1 MKPLVL
7 LILAVVWG
15 VALIPPLLRSR
26 SELRPNSSVAS
37 FRRTLSDM
45 SRIPGRNGTRGT
57 VNPATP
63 VRAFRASPGQPSA
76 PPRGA
81 SPQRFRQLPD
91 VPHGLLARRWHAARA
106 NRAAMIRRRQNVL
119 FTLVT
124 AVVVSGIVGFALGIA
139 VARTAFFVC
148 LVLLSLYVWLL
159 ATLRRNEEMRSAHR
173 TSTPTPPEPGRP
185 VAPSAI
191 VGRPAG
197 V

>member
-45 SRIPGRNGTRGT
+45 SRIPGRNGTRGM
-57 VNPATP
+57 VNPASP

-76 PPRGA
+76 PARPAREVSRLAPGRYPTYGYA
-81 SPQRFRQLPD
+81 P
-91 VPHGLLARRWHAARA
+91 GLARARA

-124 AVVVSGIVGFALGIA
+124 AVVVSGIVGFALGIV

-148 LVLLSLYVWLL
+148 LILLSLYVWML
-159 ATLRRNEEMRSAHR
+159 ATLRRNEEMRSAQR
-173 TSTPTPPEPGRP
+173 YVYSD
-185 VAPSAI
+185 AA
-191 VGRPAG
+191 
-197 V
+197 

>member
-45 SRIPGRNGTRGT
+45 SRIPGRPGYRAG
-57 VNPATP
+57 VSNPASP

-76 PPRGA
+76 PAHGA
-81 SPQRFRQLPD
+81 SRT
-91 VPHGLLARRWHAARA
+91 VPAYTSYSSGYAPGAARARA

-124 AVVVSGIVGFALGIA
+124 SVVISGIAGFALGLDL
-139 VARTAFFVC
+139 ARTAFFVC
-148 LVLLSLYVWLL
+148 LIFLAVYVWLL
-159 ATLRRNEEMRSAHR
+159 ATLRRNEELRSAQR
-173 TSTPTPPEPGRP
+173 YVYSD
-185 VAPSAI
+185 AA
-191 VGRPAG
+191 
-197 V
+197 

>member
-45 SRIPGRNGTRGT
+45 SRIPGRNGTRGM
-57 VNPATP
+57 VNPASP

-76 PPRGA
+76 PARPAREVSRLAPGRYPTYGYA
-81 SPQRFRQLPD
+81 P
-91 VPHGLLARRWHAARA
+91 GLARARA

-124 AVVVSGIVGFALGIA
+124 AVVVSGIVGFALGMV

-148 LVLLSLYVWLL
+148 LVLLSLYVWML

-173 TSTPTPPEPGRP
+173 YVYSD
-185 VAPSAI
+185 AA
-191 VGRPAG
+191 
-197 V
+197 

>member
-45 SRIPGRNGTRGT
+45 SRIPGRPGSRG
-57 VNPATP
+57 VANPASP
-63 VRAFRASPGQPSA
+63 VRAFRASPGHPQAPAPAHPQAVARFSA
-76 PPRGA
+76 GRYPTYGYAPG
-81 SPQRFRQLPD
+81 
-91 VPHGLLARRWHAARA
+91 VARARA

-124 AVVVSGIVGFALGIA
+124 AVVVSGIVGFALGMAIA
-139 VARTAFFVC
+139 KTAFFVC
-148 LVLLSLYVWLL
+148 LVLLSIYVWML
-159 ATLRRNEEMRSAHR
+159 ATLRRNEELRSAQR
-173 TSTPTPPEPGRP
+173 YVYSD
-185 VAPSAI
+185 AA
-191 VGRPAG
+191 
-197 V
+197 

>member
-45 SRIPGRNGTRGT
+45 SRIPGRNGTTGHGQ
-57 VNPATP
+57 
-63 VRAFRASPGQPSA
+63 PGQP
-76 PPRGA
+76 GA
-81 SPQRFRQLPD
+81 GVPGLARPAVVAGPWRPPQRSVSYTD
-91 VPHGLLARRWHAARA
+91 VQQAATRPARRAARA

-124 AVVVSGIVGFALGIA
+124 AVVVSGIVGFALGMPI
-139 VARTAFFVC
+139 ARTAFFVC
-148 LVLLSLYVWLL
+148 LVLLSLYVWML
-159 ATLRRNEEMRSAHR
+159 ATLRRNEEMRSAQR
-173 TSTPTPPEPGRP
+173 YVYSD
-185 VAPSAI
+185 AA
-191 VGRPAG
+191 
-197 V
+197 

>member
-45 SRIPGRNGTRGT
+45 SRIPGRNGTRGMVNS
-57 VNPATP
+57 VNPASP
-63 VRAFRASPGQPSA
+63 VRAFRASPGQPS
-76 PPRGA
+76 PQVRGA
-81 SPQRFRQLPD
+81 SRAGPASYPTYSTGYA
-91 VPHGLLARRWHAARA
+91 PGAARARA

-124 AVVVSGIVGFALGIA
+124 AVVVSGIVGFALGMA

-173 TSTPTPPEPGRP
+173 YVYSD
-185 VAPSAI
+185 AA
-191 VGRPAG
+191 
-197 V
+197 

>member
-45 SRIPGRNGTRGT
+45 SRIPGRNGTRGM
-57 VNPATP
+57 VNPASP
-63 VRAFRASPGQPSA
+63 VRAFRASPGQPSSPVRGVPRTGSVSYPTYSTGYA
-76 PPRGA
+76 PGA
-81 SPQRFRQLPD
+81 
-91 VPHGLLARRWHAARA
+91 ARARA

-124 AVVVSGIVGFALGIA
+124 AVVVSGIVGFALGMA

-159 ATLRRNEEMRSAHR
+159 ATLRRNEEMRSAQR
-173 TSTPTPPEPGRP
+173 YVYSD
-185 VAPSAI
+185 AA
-191 VGRPAG
+191 
-197 V
+197 

>member
-45 SRIPGRNGTRGT
+45 SRIPGRNGRGM

-63 VRAFRASPGQPSA
+63 VRAFRASPGQPSPQA
-76 PPRGA
+76 RGA
-81 SPQRFRQLPD
+81 SRVGPASYPMYSTGYA
-91 VPHGLLARRWHAARA
+91 PGAARARA

-173 TSTPTPPEPGRP
+173 YVYSD
-185 VAPSAI
+185 AA
-191 VGRPAG
+191 
-197 V
+197 

>member
-45 SRIPGRNGTRGT
+45 SRIPGRNGTRGM
-57 VNPATP
+57 VNPASP

-76 PPRGA
+76 PARPAREVSRLAPGRYPTYGYA
-81 SPQRFRQLPD
+81 P
-91 VPHGLLARRWHAARA
+91 GLARARA

-124 AVVVSGIVGFALGIA
+124 AVVVSGIVGFALGMPI
-139 VARTAFFVC
+139 ARTAFFVC
-148 LVLLSLYVWLL
+148 LVLLALYVWLL
-159 ATLRRNEEMRSAHR
+159 ATLRRNEEMRSAQR
-173 TSTPTPPEPGRP
+173 YVYSD
-185 VAPSAI
+185 AA
-191 VGRPAG
+191 
-197 V
+197 

>member
-45 SRIPGRNGTRGT
+45 SRIPGRNGTRGM
-57 VNPATP
+57 VNPASP

-76 PPRGA
+76 PA
-81 SPQRFRQLPD
+81 QSARQLSRVSPGRYPTYGYAPG
-91 VPHGLLARRWHAARA
+91 VARARA
-106 NRAAMIRRRQNVL
+106 NRAVMIRRRQNVL

-124 AVVVSGIVGFALGIA
+124 AVVVTGIVGFALGIV

-148 LVLLSLYVWLL
+148 LILLSLYVWML
-159 ATLRRNEEMRSAHR
+159 ATLRRNEEMRSAQR
-173 TSTPTPPEPGRP
+173 YVYSD
-185 VAPSAI
+185 AA
-191 VGRPAG
+191 
-197 V
+197 